1 MKKRVLAGIMM
12 AAMMVASVMSV
23 SAAGSKTEEVDVETN
38 LGSNAGYTVESEADT
53 FDYLEDVTG
62 LVEDKT
68 PAEQAEL
75 KTSAKE
81 AQAAIVEMNK
91 NANKIPES
99 VIADIKEDKAKL
111 EDTTLICPVFDLEA
125 YGEHA
130 QCIIDGFHTLKLNV
144 PALKNCDPKSVVVL
158 HYSVTRGY
166 WEVVEDVKVD
176 GTTLSGK
183 FYDLSPV
190 AIYAKVTTGGAAGT
204 SPSTVGTSST
214 WMLLAAVAVVAL
226 GAGVVATQKKS
237 R

>member
-23 SAAGSKTEEVDVETN
+23 SAAGSKTEEVDASGNE
-38 LGSNAGYTVESEADT
+38 AGYTVESKADT
-53 FDYLEDVTG
+53 FDYLEDITD

-75 KTSAKE
+75 KASAKE

-91 NANKIPES
+91 NADKIPES

-111 EDTTLICPVFDLEA
+111 EDTKLICPVFDLEA
-125 YGEHA
+125 YGTHA
-130 QCIIDGFHTLKLNV
+130 QCEIDGFHTLQLNV

-166 WEVVEDVKVD
+166 WEVVKDVKVD

>member
-23 SAAGSKTEEVDVETN
+23 SAAGSKQEEVEVGAE
-38 LGSNAGYTVESEADT
+38 SVESEKDT
-53 FDYLEDVTG
+53 FDYLVDDITSKLPSGATE
-62 LVEDKT
+62 EKK
-68 PAEQAEL
+68 EEL
-75 KTSAKE
+75 KASAKE
-81 AQAAIVEMNK
+81 AQKAIVAMNAK
-91 NANKIPES
+91 EEIPASVVADIPE
-99 VIADIKEDKAKL
+99 IKTKL
-111 EDTTLICPVFDLEA
+111 AGTTLICPVFELEA
-125 YGEHA
+125 TGELA
-130 QCIIDGFHTLKLNV
+130 NSKDPHTVKLNV
-144 PALKNCDPKSVVVL
+144 PALKNCDPKSIVVL

-166 WEVVEDVKVD
+166 WEVVTDVKID
-176 GTTLSGK
+176 GTTLTGTFK
-183 FYDLSPV
+183 DLSPV

>member
-23 SAAGSKTEEVDVETN
+23 SATGSKEQEVSPSDQNT
-38 LGSNAGYTVESEADT
+38 AGYKVEAEADT
-53 FDYLEDVTG
+53 FNYLEDVTD
-62 LVEDKT
+62 LVKDKT

-75 KTSAKE
+75 KASAKE
-81 AQAAIVEMNK
+81 AQAAIAVLNEGK
-91 NANKIPES
+91 VIPES
-99 VIADIKEDKAKL
+99 VIADIPEIKTKLADKKL
-111 EDTTLICPVFDLEA
+111 VCPVFELEA
-125 YGEHA
+125 TGDHPN
-130 QCIIDGFHTLKLNV
+130 CKNGHTLKLDV
-144 PALKNCDPKSVVVL
+144 PALKNCDPKSIVVL

-166 WEVVEDVKVD
+166 WEVVTDVKID
-176 GTTLSGK
+176 GTTLTGTFK
-183 FYDLSPV
+183 DLSPV

>member
-23 SAAGSKTEEVDVETN
+23 SATGSKTEEVEVETK
-38 LGSNAGYTVESEADT
+38 LEDNAGYTVESKADT
-53 FDYLEDVTG
+53 FDYLEDVTE
-62 LVEDKT
+62 LVKDKT

-75 KTSAKE
+75 KESAKE
-81 AQAAIVEMNK
+81 AQDAIVEMN
-91 NANKIPES
+91 AGKIPES
-99 VIADIKEDKAKL
+99 VVADIKDVKTKL
-111 EDTTLICPVFDLEA
+111 ADTKLICPVFDLEL
-125 YGEHA
+125 YGEHK
-130 QCIIDGFHTLKLNV
+130 QCEIDGFHTLKLNV

-158 HYSVTRGY
+158 HYSVTRGT
-166 WEVVEDVKVD
+166 WEVVKDVKID
-176 GTTLSGK
+176 GTTLTGK
-183 FYDLSPV
+183 FQDLSPV

>member
-23 SAAGSKTEEVDVETN
+23 SAADSKTNEVDASKNE
-38 LGSNAGYTVESEADT
+38 AGYTVEAEADT
-53 FDYLEDVTG
+53 FKDLD
-62 LVEDKT
+62 
-68 PAEQAEL
+68 A
-75 KTSAKE
+75 E
-81 AQAAIVEMNK
+81 AQTAIKDLNDG
-91 NANKIPES
+91 KIS
-99 VIADIKEDKAKL
+99 DSIVADIKDIK
-111 EDTTLICPVFDLEA
+111 TTLSGKKLVCSVFDLEPF
-125 YGEHA
+125 GDHE
-130 QCIIDGFHTLKLNV
+130 QCDKDGFHTVKLNV

-158 HYSVTRGY
+158 HYSEKNAK
-166 WEVVEDVKVD
+166 WETVEILKID
-176 GTTLSGK
+176 GTTITGK

>member
-23 SAAGSKTEEVDVETN
+23 SAAGSKTEEVDASKNE
-38 LGSNAGYTVESEADT
+38 AGYTVEAKADT
-53 FDYLEDVTG
+53 FKDLDAEVQNAIKD
-62 LVEDKT
+62 LNDDKI
-68 PAEQAEL
+68 AD
-75 KTSAKE
+75 S
-81 AQAAIVEMNK
+81 IV
-91 NANKIPES
+91 
-99 VIADIKEDKAKL
+99 ADIKDIK
-111 EDTTLICPVFDLEA
+111 TTLSGKKLICSVFDLEPF
-125 YGEHA
+125 GKHE
-130 QCIIDGFHTLKLNV
+130 QCDKDGFHTVKLNV

-158 HYSVTRGY
+158 HYSEKNAK
-166 WEVVEDVKVD
+166 WETVEILKID
-176 GTTLSGK
+176 GTTITGK

>member
-23 SAAGSKTEEVDVETN
+23 SAAGSKTEEVEVSKDN
-38 LGSNAGYTVESEADT
+38 NAGYTVESKADT
-53 FDYLEDVTG
+53 FNYLEDITNELPTTVTPQ
-62 LVEDKT
+62 EK
-68 PAEQAEL
+68 AEL
-75 KTSAKE
+75 QASAKE
-81 AQAAIVEMNK
+81 AQTAIVEMNK
-91 NANKIPES
+91 NTDKIPES

-111 EDTTLICPVFDLEA
+111 ENTTLICPVFDLEA
-125 YGEHA
+125 YGTHA
-130 QCIIDGFHTLKLNV
+130 QCEIDGFHTLKLNV

-166 WEVVEDVKVD
+166 WEVVKDVKVD

>member
-23 SAAGSKTEEVDVETN
+23 SAAGSKTDEVEVSKDN
-38 LGSNAGYTVESEADT
+38 AAGYTVEAEADT
-53 FDYLEDVTG
+53 FKDLD
-62 LVEDKT
+62 
-68 PAEQAEL
+68 A
-75 KTSAKE
+75 E
-81 AQAAIVEMNK
+81 AQTAIKDLNDG
-91 NANKIPES
+91 KIS
-99 VIADIKEDKAKL
+99 DSIVADIADIK
-111 EDTTLICPVFDLEA
+111 TTLTGKKLVCSVFDLEA
-125 YGEHA
+125 FGSHPN
-130 QCIIDGFHTLKLNV
+130 CTNGHTVKLNV

-158 HYSVTRGY
+158 HYSETDKA
-166 WEVVEDVKVD
+166 WEVVDANVS
-176 GTTLSGK
+176 GTTLTATFK
-183 FYDLSPV
+183 NLSPV

>member
-23 SAAGSKTEEVDVETN
+23 SAAGSKTEEVEVETI
-38 LGSNAGYTVESEADT
+38 LGNNAGYTVEAEADT
-53 FDYLEDVTG
+53 FNYLDDITSK
-62 LVEDKT
+62 LPSDATDAKK
-68 PAEQAEL
+68 AEL
-75 KTSAKE
+75 KAAAKE
-81 AQAAIVEMNK
+81 AQAAIVEL
-91 NANKIPES
+91 NAGKIPES
-99 VIADIKEDKAKL
+99 VVADIADIKTKLADKKL
-111 EDTTLICPVFDLEA
+111 VCPVFELEA
-125 YGEHA
+125 YGNHPN
-130 QCIIDGFHTLKLNV
+130 CTNGHTLKLDV
-144 PALKNCDPKSVVVL
+144 PSLKNCDPKSVVVL

-166 WEVVEDVKVD
+166 WEVVKDVNIN
-176 GTTLSGK
+176 GTTLTGTFK
-183 FYDLSPV
+183 DLSPV

>member
-23 SAAGSKTEEVDVETN
+23 SAAGSKTEEVEVETI
-38 LGSNAGYTVESEADT
+38 LGNNAGYTVEAEADT
-53 FDYLEDVTG
+53 FKDLD
-62 LVEDKT
+62 
-68 PAEQAEL
+68 A
-75 KTSAKE
+75 E
-81 AQAAIVEMNK
+81 AQTAIKDLNDGK
-91 NANKIPES
+91 LPES
-99 VIADIKEDKAKL
+99 VIADIKDVDIKKELQNKK
-111 EDTTLICPVFDLEA
+111 LICPVFDLEDF
-125 YGEHA
+125 GDHPN
-130 QCIIDGFHTLKLNV
+130 CTNGHTVKLDV

-158 HYSVTRGY
+158 HYSENDKA
-166 WEVVEDVKVD
+166 WEVVDATVS
-176 GTTLSGK
+176 GTTLTAT
-183 FYDLSPV
+183 FRNLSPV

>member
-23 SAAGSKTEEVDVETN
+23 SAAGSKTEEVDASKNE
-38 LGSNAGYTVESEADT
+38 AGYTVEAKADT
-53 FDYLEDVTG
+53 FDYLEDITNELPADVTP
-62 LVEDKT
+62 EKK
-68 PAEQAEL
+68 AEL
-75 KTSAKE
+75 QASAKE
-81 AQAAIVEMNK
+81 AQAAIVEL
-91 NANKIPES
+91 NAGKIPES
-99 VIADIKEDKAKL
+99 VVADIKDIKTKLADKKL
-111 EDTTLICPVFDLEA
+111 VCPVFELEDF
-125 YGEHA
+125 GDHPN
-130 QCIIDGFHTLKLNV
+130 CKNGHTLKLDV

-166 WEVVEDVKVD
+166 WEVVENVD
-176 GTTLSGK
+176 IKDTTLTGTFK
-183 FYDLSPV
+183 DLSPV

>member
-23 SAAGSKTEEVDVETN
+23 SAAGSKTEEVEVSKDN
-38 LGSNAGYTVESEADT
+38 NAGYTVEAKADT
-53 FDYLEDVTG
+53 FKDLDAEVQTAIKTLNEDKG
-62 LVEDKT
+62 EIPASIVEDIK
-68 PAEQAEL
+68 
-75 KTSAKE
+75 
-81 AQAAIVEMNK
+81 
-91 NANKIPES
+91 
-99 VIADIKEDKAKL
+99 DIKTILSGKK
-111 EDTTLICPVFDLEA
+111 LICPVFDLEA
-125 YGEHA
+125 FGSHPN
-130 QCIIDGFHTLKLNV
+130 CTNGHTLKLDV

-158 HYSVTRGY
+158 HYSETRGY
-166 WEVVEDVKVD
+166 WEVVTDVKID
-176 GTTLSGK
+176 GTTLTGK
-183 FYDLSPV
+183 FQDLSPV

>member
-23 SAAGSKTEEVDVETN
+23 SAAGSKTEEVAVSE
-38 LGSNAGYTVESEADT
+38 SNTAGYTVEAKADT
-53 FDYLEDVTG
+53 FKDLEAEVQTAIKDLNDG
-62 LVEDKT
+62 KEI
-68 PAEQAEL
+68 PA
-75 KTSAKE
+75 S
-81 AQAAIVEMNK
+81 IV
-91 NANKIPES
+91 
-99 VIADIKEDKAKL
+99 ADIKDIK
-111 EDTTLICPVFDLEA
+111 TTLSGKKLICPVFDLEPFGA
-125 YGEHA
+125 HPNCTNG
-130 QCIIDGFHTLKLNV
+130 HTLKLDV

-158 HYSVTRGY
+158 HYSETRGY
-166 WEVVEDVKVD
+166 WEVVTEVNIN
-176 GTTLSGK
+176 GTTLTGK
-183 FYDLSPV
+183 FQDLSPV

>member
-23 SAAGSKTEEVDVETN
+23 SAAGSKTEEVEVSKDN
-38 LGSNAGYTVESEADT
+38 NAGYKVESKADT
-53 FDYLEDVTG
+53 FNYLEDVTD
-62 LVEDKT
+62 LVKDKT

-75 KTSAKE
+75 KASAKE

-91 NANKIPES
+91 NSDKIPES

-111 EDTTLICPVFDLEA
+111 EDTKLICPVFDLEA
-125 YGEHA
+125 YGTHA
-130 QCIIDGFHTLKLNV
+130 QCKIDGFHTLKLNV